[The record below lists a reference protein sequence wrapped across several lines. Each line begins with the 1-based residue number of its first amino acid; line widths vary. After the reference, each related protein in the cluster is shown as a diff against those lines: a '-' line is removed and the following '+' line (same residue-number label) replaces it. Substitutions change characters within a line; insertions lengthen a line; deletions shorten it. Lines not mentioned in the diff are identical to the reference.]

1 MTNLKIVSVGV
12 VVVFDGIVCMH
23 PVMGQPE
30 AMCNLM
36 TKTKKGNALDQTI

>member
-12 VVVFDGIVCMH
+12 VVLDGIVCMH

>member
-1 MTNLKIVSVGV
+1 MTNLNNVSVGV
-12 VVVFDGIVCMH
+12 VGAAWPVCMR

-30 AMCNLM
+30 AMRDLM

>member
-1 MTNLKIVSVGV
+1 MTNLNNVSEGV
-12 VVVFDGIVCMH
+12 VGAPVVWII

-30 AMCNLM
+30 AMRDLM

>member
-1 MTNLKIVSVGV
+1 MTNLKIVSVG
-12 VVVFDGIVCMH
+12 IVGAAVDDCMH
-23 PVMGQPE
+23 LVMGQPE

>member
-1 MTNLKIVSVGV
+1 MTNHNNVAVGV
-12 VVVFDGIVCMH
+12 VGAAGGGNP

-30 AMCNLM
+30 AMPDLM